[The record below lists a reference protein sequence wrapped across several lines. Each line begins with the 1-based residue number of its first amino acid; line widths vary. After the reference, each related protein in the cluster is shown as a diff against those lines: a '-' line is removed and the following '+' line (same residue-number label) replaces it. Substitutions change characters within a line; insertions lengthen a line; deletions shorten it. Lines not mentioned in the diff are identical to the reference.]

1 MTTSLHAQHRESPSP
16 IATDGESESRPF
28 VSRGGIKLANALA
41 ASRLAVKN
49 RVAIDVGASTGGFT
63 DCLLRAGARA
73 VICVDV
79 GYGQLDW
86 GLRNDPRVHVLERQ
100 NARALVPELLPAVPD
115 LAVIDV
121 AFISLAKVLPAVVA
135 CLSEPHD
142 VLALIKPQ
150 FEVGRGRVGKGGVV
164 RSPELRQLALTSV
177 AAAAVAL
184 GEAVIEFYPSGL
196 AGPKGNR
203 ETFIWLA
210 EAGRSGAT
218 QDANRLAAM
227 VAAADP
233 GLDDAHAWSSA

>member
-1 MTTSLHAQHRESPSP
+1 MPA
-16 IATDGESESRPF
+16 DGEREGRPF

-41 ASRLAVKN
+41 AARLPITD

-100 NARALVPELLPAVPD
+100 NARALVPELLPTIPD

-142 VLALIKPQ
+142 VFALIKPQ

-164 RSPELRQLALTSV
+164 RSPELRQLALTGV
-177 AAAAVAL
+177 ADAAVAL
-184 GEAVIEFYPSGL
+184 GEAVIEFYPCGL

-210 EAGRSGAT
+210 EADRAGAT
-218 QDANRLAAM
+218 QDASAVAAM
-227 VAAADP
+227 AAAADP
-233 GLDDAHAWSSA
+233 VLGDGDTQGCGSGSQPQRPRAGAR